1 MPTPGYHWKLMD
13 EMNPECHEAFKKFA
27 GLTNS
32 HGVLPPKYREL
43 IVFGMACVLRS
54 APAVRTHGMNCIQKY
69 GATKEELYAVMASAI
84 TLGGVPAYRE
94 ACQTLEDFLETLK

>member
-1 MPTPGYHWKLMD
+1 MANPAYHWKLMD
-13 EMNPECHEAFKKFA
+13 EMNPECHEAFKTLSA
-27 GLTNS
+27 LTNS

-54 APAVRTHGMNCIQKY
+54 APAVKTHGMACVQKH
-69 GATKEELYAVMASAI
+69 GATKEELYAVMATAL

-94 ACQTLEDFLETLK
+94 ACMNLEEFLEGLE